1 MEYWLSE
8 VSLFLQLEM
17 ILKSGSM
24 HSSISAVSKGL
35 LLLERVAKLT
45 MKESSSSLRL
55 CLEFEESYTKEEWS
69 PIYVPELRVRPSQ
82 GL

>member
-35 LLLERVAKLT
+35 LVLEK
-45 MKESSSSLRL
+45 SSKANY
-55 CLEFEESYTKEEWS
+55 EGKFFFT
-69 PIYVPELRVRPSQ
+69 
-82 GL
+82 